1 MELLSVLLYTHRK
14 APLVAKIFKIT
25 ARCEFAREQDDAEN
39 VTVKVIGN
47 RKLDRI
53 TILTEHT
60 NQIGFMV
67 FIPF

>member
-14 APLVAKIFKIT
+14 APLVAKISKIA
-25 ARCEFAREQDDAEN
+25 ARCGSAGEQDDAEN

-47 RKLDRI
+47 GKLDRI
-53 TILTEHT
+53 TILTEHM